1 MKLEDIQQAKMLDDR
16 RRELA
21 FKITLVRG
29 NGLGVTIQGNYQDNE
44 ILDAVR
50 EHVVAVL
57 ESRIDGIDD
66 ELRAIGV
73 DIEKEAASEEHAGF
87 KEPKVPAP
95 PRPRK
100 SIGMAET
107 VIGREPLQY
116 AASDMEKNWL
126 SGYRA
131 GWDAAKPPPPAYS
144 KAMEAEDDAWNES
157 KANGGP
163 RPARPVIRPP
173 REKK

>member
-73 DIEKEAASEEHAGF
+73 DIK
-87 KEPKVPAP
+87 KAP
-95 PRPRK
+95 PSDEPAANLPILPRARK
-100 SIGMAET
+100 AIGSAET
-107 VIGREPLQY
+107 QVGREPLIY
-116 AASDMEKNWL
+116 TATDMEAYGQKC
-126 SGYRA
+126 YTA
-131 GWDAAKPPPPAYS
+131 GRRSAKPAPGTYS
-144 KAMEAEDDAWNES
+144 KAMEAEDDAWADYN
-157 KANGGP
+157 AGRGP
-163 RPARPVIRPP
+163 HPKRR
-173 REKK
+173 